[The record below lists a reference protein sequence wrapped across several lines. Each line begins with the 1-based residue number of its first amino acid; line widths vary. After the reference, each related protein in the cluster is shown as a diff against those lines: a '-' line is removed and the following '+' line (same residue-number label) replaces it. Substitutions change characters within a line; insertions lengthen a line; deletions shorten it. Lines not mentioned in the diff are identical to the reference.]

1 MHTGIGNSFEHVLFQ
16 ICHCLPVAVSVNGRG
31 VALPPHRNVAKPEHS
46 LVSTARSMT
55 QANSPRLLARKRCP
69 PAALQYLKPQIG
81 LNINVLFASTNLS
94 RFRYDVEHATR
105 RGWGTGGLETLRARW
120 TNTMSKLHYTGNPWL
135 SGSEGSLT

>member
-1 MHTGIGNSFEHVLFQ
+1 MHTGIGISFEHVLFQ
-16 ICHCLPVAVSVNGRG
+16 ICHCLPVAVSVSGRG

-69 PAALQYLKPQIG
+69 PAVLQYLKPQIG
-81 LNINVLFASTNLS
+81 HKVLFSNHLS

-105 RGWGTGGLETLRARW
+105 RGWGTGGRETLRARW
-120 TNTMSKLHYTGNPWL
+120 TTNTMSKLHYTGKPWL